1 MIKFHHD
8 PVWGYTYGLATM
20 SHGSPE
26 PGPMYLYGHGG
37 NTYGAQSQAD
47 YIPELGASLVV
58 AANNELRGTPD
69 VEAPQV
75 GYVFCMA
82 TLAAYNALHDEDFDL
97 RETCQSLGKGP
108 VIGFDLYRDQNLR
121 KASN

>member
-1 MIKFHHD
+1 MTRGTNSFMKRPTLLGD
-8 PVWGYTYGLATM
+8 
-20 SHGSPE
+20 SP
-26 PGPMYLYGHGG
+26 G

-47 YIPELGASLVV
+47 YIPELGASVVV
-58 AANNELRGTPD
+58 AANNELNGPKD
-69 VEAPQV
+69 YEAPQV

-97 RETCQSLGKGP
+97 REECQSLGKGP
-108 VIGFDLYRDQNLR
+108 LIGFDLYRDQNLR

>member
-1 MIKFHHD
+1 
-8 PVWGYTYGLATM
+8 
-20 SHGSPE
+20 
-26 PGPMYLYGHGG
+26 MYLYGHGG

-75 GYVFCMA
+75 GYVFCLA
-82 TLAAYNALHDEDFDL
+82 TIAAYNALHSEDIPF
-97 RETCQSLGKGP
+97 RKTCQSDL
-108 VIGFDLYRDQNLR
+108 VIGFDVYRDQNLR
-121 KASN
+121 EASN